1 MSFTMTTCQKRLA
14 AILAAITLM
23 GVACLPLASCGLRTG
38 GEESSSSSIPSSSQQ
53 EESAPLTVR
62 VPIPQGLTAREIA
75 DLLEVNGVC
84 RADDFLTALTTQTFN
99 YPFIAQIPD
108 HERIYYRLEGY
119 LLPGTYDFNL
129 NEPAADVLERFLS
142 NFQARVGDVML
153 EEAGRQAM
161 TLHEVITLASI
172 VEEEA
177 LDPAQRTMISSV
189 FHNRL
194 NSPDFPKLQ
203 SDVTIFYV
211 RLNITPFVTEQE
223 NTAYYNAYSTYEC
236 NGLPVGPICS
246 PGLDAIKAALYPEQ
260 SDYYYFLTDKTNQ
273 FYYAKTFAVHS
284 ANWEQ
289 AKAVNAALGAQ
300 STSGSSGD

>member
-260 SDYYYFLTDKTNQ
+260 SDYYYFLADKTKQ

-289 AKAVNAALGAQ
+289 AKAVNAALSAQ